1 MGLLQQYTGEL
12 AALATAFCWAITA
25 TAFEHSAKRIGSM
38 NMNLLRLLLGLGFL
52 SMYTFLSRGYWLPF
66 DATRTEWFWLSLSGI
81 VGIVIG
87 DILLFEAFVRIGAR
101 ISMLIYSSVP
111 PLSGLMALFFLG
123 EKMTPIQIAGMFITV
138 AGIVSVILVAE
149 KDTSKIHFSYP
160 VLGVLFA
167 FGGAAG
173 QAGGYILG
181 KYGMA
186 GYDPFSATQIRLIAG
201 IVSFVI
207 LFTVKNHWPK
217 LLRAFSQKDALV
229 SLTIGSFFGPF
240 LGISLSLMA
249 VQRINPG
256 VASTL
261 ISLTPILL
269 IPYAFIVKKEQ
280 VTLRE
285 IFGTVVALTGAAI
298 MFV

>member
-1 MGLLQQYTGEL
+1 
-12 AALATAFCWAITA
+12 
-25 TAFEHSAKRIGSM
+25 
-38 NMNLLRLLLGLGFL
+38 
-52 SMYTFLSRGYWLPF
+52 
-66 DATRTEWFWLSLSGI
+66 
-81 VGIVIG
+81 
-87 DILLFEAFVRIGAR
+87 
-101 ISMLIYSSVP
+101 
-111 PLSGLMALFFLG
+111 
-123 EKMTPIQIAGMFITV
+123 MTPIQIAGMFITV

-186 GYDPFSATQIRLIAG
+186 GYDPFSATQIRLSAG
-201 IVSFVI
+201 IVSFII